1 MSSIYSTYSAEFLPH
16 NYPVQHS
23 TELLTYM
30 VCYFSLSAVVG
41 LSYGTTKYMYVFDIT
56 NFANLH
62 LDLLKQH

>member
-1 MSSIYSTYSAEFLPH
+1 
-16 NYPVQHS
+16 
-23 TELLTYM
+23 M